1 MIAKNN
7 FGTLFKKYRLKSEI
21 STLSEFGKAMTEKGL
36 IYEDSIFSHWQKG
49 TRIPSDRNILLKLLN
64 IFIERKAITT
74 VGEANDFLSSA
85 GDGYLSEEELKKFSL
100 QNKDPVFQVPNEI
113 ANFNGRQKIISSLFK
128 QDLKGKVVII
138 HGIAGVG
145 KTALAIKL
153 GHVLKHKYKD
163 GVLWYKV
170 EEDNIMDILFS
181 IARIFGEDLSNISSK
196 EVRGTVV
203 RSLLSG
209 KNVLLFLD
217 SGELSDDIQLLIPS
231 SKFAT
236 TIITSQKNY
245 LKIPINYIDIELVPF
260 TQGEVLSL
268 FKQVLKEKYKSNNV
282 NAILSLAKK
291 AGNLPLSIHI
301 LAQELLYSKIPVTRL
316 HDLLNKEK
324 ERNLYKTIALSY
336 QRLNTKMKSILA
348 SAAIFKGKDFSP
360 KSIAYINGLS
370 SAETAECLENLNNFS
385 LIEHSTKNRYRMH
398 PAIREFVRERLDYP
412 RSSRLIL
419 IAILVFIF
427 FTIWWV
433 YLQLFV
439 DSNDF
444 IYEIFSAAY
453 WVLALYGGICGIH
466 SSLKWGGVKTLMG
479 KAILMFSLGLFAQV
493 FGQISYSYYMI
504 VWHIENPYPS
514 IGDIGYTGYIPIY
527 ILGAI
532 LLAKSSGIKISIQ
545 SFKKKI
551 LALVIPFTSLI
562 ITYFFILKDY
572 KFDWS
577 NPIKILLDFGNPLG
591 DTIYISIALMI
602 FIFSRNI
609 LDGIMMS
616 KARLLLIALVAQ
628 FSADSVY
635 IFTSSYFYAGSS
647 MDFLFFIAYLT
658 MTLALLSF
666 KSLQVNIKNI

>member
-36 IYEDSIFSHWQKG
+36 VYEDSIFSHWQKG
-49 TRIPSDRNILLKLLN
+49 TRIPSDRNILLKLLD

-74 VGEANDFLSSA
+74 IKEANEFLSSV

-100 QNKDPVFQVPNEI
+100 QNNDPVFQVPNEI

-138 HGIAGVG
+138 HGVAGVG

-181 IARIFGEDLSNISSK
+181 IAKIFGEDLSNISSK
-196 EVRGTVV
+196 QVRATVV

-245 LKIPINYIDIELVPF
+245 LKIPINYIDIGLTPF
-260 TQGEVLSL
+260 TKEEVLSL

-301 LAQELLYSKIPVTRL
+301 LAQELLHSKIPVTRL

-336 QRLNTKMKSILA
+336 QRLNTRMKSILA

-370 SAETAECLENLNNFS
+370 GAEAAECLENLNNFS

-398 PAIREFVRERLDYP
+398 PAIREFVREKLNYP
-412 RSSRLIL
+412 RLSSLML
-419 IAILVFIF
+419 IAILVFTF
-427 FTIWWV
+427 LTIWWI
-433 YLQLFV
+433 YLQ
-439 DSNDF
+439 
-444 IYEIFSAAY
+444 IFLSQGSFLHTTFGLVY
-453 WVLALYGGICGIH
+453 CVMALYGVICGIDI
-466 SSLKWGGVKTLMG
+466 SFKWGGLKTLLG
-479 KAILMFSLGLFAQV
+479 RAIFMFSLGLLMQI
-493 FGQISYSYYMI
+493 FGQISYAYYTI
-504 VWHIENPYPS
+504 LKHITVPYPS
-514 IGDIGYTGYIPIY
+514 IGDLGFFGTIPFYIY
-527 ILGAI
+527 GVY
-532 LLAKSSGIKISIQ
+532 LLAKSSGIKISVQ
-545 SFKKKI
+545 SFRKKI
-551 LALVIPFTSLI
+551 LALIIPGLVLLLYYFSFFYNYEFDFTSPVKIFFDIAQPLGNVI
-562 ITYFFILKDY
+562 YVSIAVITY
-572 KFDWS
+572 
-577 NPIKILLDFGNPLG
+577 
-591 DTIYISIALMI
+591 
-602 FIFSRNI
+602 IFSRSVLN
-609 LDGIMMS
+609 GIMYS
-616 KARLLLIALVAQ
+616 KAFLLLVALIVQSIA
-628 FSADSVY
+628 DY
-635 IFTSSYFYAGSS
+635 IFLYNSSSFYTGNYMDLIYLVSYFV
-647 MDFLFFIAYLT
+647 MV
-658 MTLALLSF
+658 LALLNL